1 MDKVLA
7 WLGNTWATIWGAL
20 STGALAV
27 LTAALI
33 LVAAFIVAAIAKSL
47 VVKLLGKGKLGQ
59 VLAKADGE
67 GDKPGTV
74 KEFIGKLVYLL
85 VFLLFVPAIFSALGL
100 QAVTAPINQVLSTIW
115 GYVPSIVAAVIVL
128 VIGFFVAKAV
138 RQLLIPVFDK
148 IKVNKIQ
155 EKLGVEVTDSAKLSN
170 TLAYVVYVLILI
182 PMVIMALDVLNISV
196 ISDPATAVL
205 NSIFAFIPN
214 ILVALIIVI
223 IGWFIAKFVGQIVTK
238 LIASAGLDAKIAK
251 LMDKDDSKVV
261 LSKLVGIIVQ
271 VVIVIFFAVEAIN
284 VLQLEVLTDI
294 GAVVIGYMPAALSAV
309 VILVICFFAS
319 SMAEKALKK
328 NGFSTYATLVKIAIF
343 TVGGFMVLSQLG
355 IAAEIVN
362 SAFKLILAA
371 LAVAFAIAFG
381 VGGKEFAAKALKKL
395 EDNAGKKDDEKEE

>member
-1 MDKVLA
+1 MDKVLD
-7 WLGNTWATIWGAL
+7 WLSGVWAAF

-27 LTAALI
+27 ITAVVI
-33 LVAAFIVAAIAKSL
+33 LVAAFIVAAIVKAL
-47 VVKLLGKGKLGQ
+47 VVKLLGKGKLGEF
-59 VLAKADGE
+59 LAKADGE

-85 VFLLFVPAIFSALGL
+85 VFLLFVPAIFATLGL
-100 QAVTAPINQVLSTIW
+100 EAVTAPINQVLSTIW
-115 GYVPSIVAAVIVL
+115 GYVPSVVAAVIVL

-182 PMVIMALDVLNISV
+182 PMVILALDVLDIDV
-196 ISDPATAVL
+196 ISNPATAVL
-205 NSIFAFIPN
+205 NTIFAFIPN
-214 ILVALIIVI
+214 ILVALIII
-223 IGWFIAKFVGQIVTK
+223 TIGWFIAKFVGQIVTR
-238 LIASAGLDAKIAK
+238 LIASAGLDAKVAK

-261 LSKLVGIIVQ
+261 LSKLIGVIVQ
-271 VVIVIFFAVEAIN
+271 VVIVIFFVVEGIN
-284 VLQLEVLTDI
+284 VLKLAVLTDI
-294 GAVVIGYMPAALSAV
+294 GAVIIGYMPAVLSAV

-328 NGFSTYATLVKIAIF
+328 SGYSTYATLVKIAIF
-343 TVGGFMVLSQLG
+343 TIGGFMVLSQLG

-362 SAFKLILAA
+362 SAFKLIIAA

-381 VGGKEFAAKALKKL
+381 VGGRDFAAKTLKKL
-395 EDNAGKKDDEKEE
+395 EDNGCKKDEEKEE